1 MPEEITYI
9 ATNTDIQVIDTFDP
23 GSVKAATYVCQI
35 DTEAETNFVQFK
47 VVHDG
52 VTAGITQQG
61 LSVSDNAP
69 IIFDA
74 NIYSHTGEI
83 KVTPASQPTTI
94 VMEKTEFLANNYA
107 EHTKCGRWIK
117 GSVGFAINP
126 DTVVIRQAN
135 NNVYNDPSLYL
146 VANTLGPV
154 EDGPNLIAN
163 PEFTD
168 SSAWIPQN
176 DAVLSGGLIT
186 TNNIYKDN
194 FIYQAFE
201 AELGYSYRASVSGN
215 SGSLVVGSTLSNN
228 NYVNVPLS
236 LILEEDFTPNT
247 VTSMYFSLGHTNSGE
262 TSMYDSY
269 LHKIV
274 PFNTYRWDLGTF
286 YLKWANTA
294 VNTVLFEM
302 LTVEGYPREVKVNSD
317 GNVQITE
324 NTSVLVVGPQ
334 AGGNNKL
341 SFSYEDGF
349 IASLNGNTIVSN
361 LNIEILD
368 NMISLEFITPALQF
382 SYVPTVISNTEL
394 VVLSNG

>member
-23 GSVKAATYVCQI
+23 GSIKAATYVCQI

-83 KVTPASQPTTI
+83 KVTPVSQPTTI
-94 VMEKTEFLANNYA
+94 VIEKTEFLANNYA

-135 NNVYNDPSLYL
+135 NNVYNDPLLYL

-154 EDGPNLIAN
+154 EDGPNLISN
-163 PEFTD
+163 PEFID
-168 SSAWIPQN
+168 SSAWIPHN

-228 NYVNVPLS
+228 NYVNAPLS
-236 LILEEDFTPNT
+236 LMLEEDCTPNT
-247 VTSMYFSLGHTNSGE
+247 V

-294 VNTVLFEM
+294 VNTVLFKM
-302 LTVEGYPREVKVNSD
+302 LTVEGYTREVKVNSS
-317 GNVQITE
+317 GSVQITE
-324 NTSVLVVGPQ
+324 NTAVMVIGPQ